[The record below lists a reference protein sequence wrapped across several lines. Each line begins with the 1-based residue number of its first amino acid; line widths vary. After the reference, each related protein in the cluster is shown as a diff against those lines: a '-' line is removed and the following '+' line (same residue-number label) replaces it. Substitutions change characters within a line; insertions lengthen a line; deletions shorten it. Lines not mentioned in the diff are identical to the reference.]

1 MGVGTLEEKVRMM
14 ELGAGFT
21 SAVSHTRTAGV
32 QRAQSGSALILFY
45 SSRY

>member
-21 SAVSHTRTAGV
+21 SAVSHTRTAG
-32 QRAQSGSALILFY
+32 GSEGSVRVCTDLVL
-45 SSRY
+45 